1 MLDFKILLII
11 ILLGIVIYL
20 IYNLYT
26 TQAKLFEKVR
36 ENINQKIEDECD
48 DINERLDKFE
58 EVIDRKINEC
68 NKKVKDL
75 YSMQNKVNE
84 VQKMNNQSIINQFH
98 QFDEGME
105 GIEEIDETKN
115 QIFNSLENSQ
125 SNKNLNKQNCFI
137 KLNNIKNQDKEMFYM
152 STDNKN
158 KEKMSK
164 TVSDV
169 DTTSNNTETSSN
181 SESSSTNNSSKKS
194 SSDSSSKNKSSEKS
208 SSKSNSE
215 SIKKG
220 KKKDSEKSTVLELS
234 GDFIKTNCVNTN
246 SPMANSALKILNE
259 SSNIIKNSS
268 FGKLSSMGGDNSS
281 SNNSNSDSDYFVN
294 NNDVIKIVNNSYD
307 SQDKKSITS
316 GSDDNNDLEDEVQ
329 MLRQGLVGI
338 INLGKKKQKIIDI

>member
-11 ILLGIVIYL
+11 ILLGIAIYL

-26 TQAKLFEKVR
+26 TQAKLLERVR

-48 DINERLDKFE
+48 DLNERLDKFE
-58 EVIDRKINEC
+58 EQIDRKINEC

-137 KLNNIKNQDKEMFYM
+137 KVNNVKNQDKEMFYM

-169 DTTSNNTETSSN
+169 TSSPNTEESTTSSSCTKSSSSSN
-181 SESSSTNNSSKKS
+181 SNPSSKS
-194 SSDSSSKNKSSEKS
+194 SSNKSSEKS
-208 SSKSNSE
+208 NSTTV
-215 SIKKG
+215 KKG

-246 SPMANSALKILNE
+246 SPLANSAFKILNE

-268 FGKLSSMGGDNSS
+268 FGKLSSMGGENDSS
-281 SNNSNSDSDYFVN
+281 SNNSNSNSDSDYFVN

-307 SQDKKSITS
+307 SQDSQNKKSS
-316 GSDDNNDLEDEVQ
+316 SDSNDDLEDEVQ
-329 MLRQGLVGI
+329 MLGPGLVGI